1 MLDLSDEALIK
12 GEKKKQK
19 KKKSALLLYSLGM
32 CVFSLNS

>member
-19 KKKSALLLYSLGM
+19 KKSALLLYSLGM